1 MSKGKTLLLLRVN
14 LRVLSMKKD
23 LLRILLPKVI
33 LKGINKI
40 LLTLI

>member
-23 LLRILLPKVI
+23 LLRIHLPKVI